1 MLITVCK
8 QNWEKTMINRQISS
22 SIRSKLH
29 LGKAIIILGAR
40 QSGKTTLLQDL
51 GKEENNKLYLNCDD
65 ADDRNA
71 LEIQTIAGVNNLV
84 GKSKLLLIDEAQR
97 VLDIGITL
105 KLIVDSIPG
114 VQVIATGSSSFELS
128 NRINEPLTGRKY
140 EYAMHPF
147 SYLELAEHHG
157 AYQEKRFFANRLIYG
172 SYPDIVNNPGDQQ
185 SLLNLLVG
193 SYLYKDVFVFQDLR
207 KPELLDKLLRAL
219 ALQIGSEVSYTE
231 LAQLVGTDHSTV
243 QRYIQLLE
251 HAFILFR
258 LPNYS
263 SNQRN
268 EIKRSR
274 KIYFWDNGVRNCLI
288 EDFRKPDKRDDI
300 GKLWENYIVS
310 ERMKMLDNIG
320 LFRKSYF
327 WRNVNNSEIDY
338 LEYYDNKL
346 EAYEIKWNPKRSIR
360 TEAFKRNYPTA
371 SVQRIDPEN
380 YVSFLTAANPA

>member
-1 MLITVCK
+1 
-8 QNWEKTMINRQISS
+8 MIQRQISS
-22 SIRSKLH
+22 SIKTNLYR
-29 LGKAIIILGAR
+29 GKAIIILGAR
-40 QSGKTTLLQDL
+40 QSGKTTLLQEL
-51 GKEENNKLYLNCDD
+51 GKDESNKLYLNCDD
-65 ADDRNA
+65 AEDRNA
-71 LEIQTIAGVNNLV
+71 LEIQSIVGLKNLV
-84 GKSKLLLIDEAQR
+84 GQCKLLLIDEAQR

-105 KLIVDSIPG
+105 KLIIDNIPE

-128 NRINEPLTGRKY
+128 NRINEPLTGRKF

-147 SYLELAEHHG
+147 AYQELAEHHG
-157 AYQEKRFFANRLIYG
+157 AYQEKRLLAQRLIYG
-172 SYPDIVNNPGDQQ
+172 SYPEIVNNPGDQQ
-185 SLLNLLVG
+185 GLLNLLVG

-207 KPELLDKLLRAL
+207 KPELLNKLLRAL
-219 ALQIGSEVSYTE
+219 ALRIGSEVSYTE

-288 EDFRKPDKRDDI
+288 EDFRKPESRDDI

-310 ERMKMLDNIG
+310 ERMKLLDNTR
-320 LFRKSYF
+320 LYRKSYF
-327 WRNVNNSEIDY
+327 WRNVNSSEIDY
-338 LEYYDNKL
+338 LENYDGKL
-346 EAYEIKWNPKRSIR
+346 EAYEIKWNPKRAIR
-360 TEAFKRNYPTA
+360 TEAFGRVYPDA
-371 SVQRIDPEN
+371 GVCRIDREN
-380 YVSFLTAANPA
+380 YVEFLFPEAIR